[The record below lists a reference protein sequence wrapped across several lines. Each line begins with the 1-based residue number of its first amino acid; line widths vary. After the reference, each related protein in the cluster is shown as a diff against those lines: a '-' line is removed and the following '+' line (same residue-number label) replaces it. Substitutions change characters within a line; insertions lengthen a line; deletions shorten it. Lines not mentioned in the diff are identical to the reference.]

1 MALNVMDEINPETRS
16 NIPKVDQNDIPPLFF
31 NAKVKKTEVKET
43 YLPTTEEIKKAL
55 KDNPCDVAVEEA
67 KAKAE
72 AKEAFVCPECGK
84 VCASNIGLQS
94 HVKTHDKKKEG
105 KK

>member
-31 NAKVKKTEVKET
+31 NAKVKTEAKET
-43 YLPTTEEIKKAL
+43 YLPTTEEIKK
-55 KDNPCDVAVEEA
+55 EEE
-67 KAKAE
+67 KTE
-72 AKEAFVCPECGK
+72 AKETFVCPECGK
-84 VCASNIGLQS
+84 ICASKIGLQS
-94 HVKTHDKKKEG
+94 HVKTHEKKKEG